1 MNYGAAPRLRSP
13 AGGDG
18 GVGAAERQDA
28 ASSGG
33 EEAEAAARSSSSR
46 SRFPGGRSLSRHL
59 LPHPSAQ
66 DGARPGRPCTPPPR
80 AALPPVA
87 APGGRRGARPDPS
100 RAASSAQ

>member
-33 EEAEAAARSSSSR
+33 RKPKRRPAAAVHGRGFLEAVRSADISSPILQHR
-46 SRFPGGRSLSRHL
+46 TGRGQAGLAPPR
-59 LPHPSAQ
+59 P
-66 DGARPGRPCTPPPR
+66 ARPSPP
-80 AALPPVA
+80 
-87 APGGRRGARPDPS
+87 
-100 RAASSAQ
+100 